1 MTNKVRVGQTYIYI
15 PNMLDKI
22 DGSTDLQDGET
33 VRVIQPFG
41 CPRNGTMGHTFVQRM
56 DGTWGGL
63 VHCNSLHTKAEYI
76 EYLRREISKREA
88 TAKALANR
96 TSADTKLA

>member
-1 MTNKVRVGQTYIYI
+1 
-15 PNMLDKI
+15 
-22 DGSTDLQDGET
+22 
-33 VRVIQPFG
+33 
-41 CPRNGTMGHTFVQRM
+41 VQRM

>member
-22 DGSTDLQDGET
+22 DVRTDLQDGET